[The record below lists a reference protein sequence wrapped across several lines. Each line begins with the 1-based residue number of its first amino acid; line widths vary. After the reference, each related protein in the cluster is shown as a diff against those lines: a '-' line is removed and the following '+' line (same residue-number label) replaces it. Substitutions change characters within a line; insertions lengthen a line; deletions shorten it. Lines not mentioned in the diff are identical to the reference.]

1 MAIAREVVSLQNRFV
16 VLATYRQLLRATRIA
31 FQGDYDT
38 LTNARRFAR
47 QNFDQNKTVRVGS
60 IEAANGIE
68 HAQSVTKILRENVVQ
83 GSKSG
88 AEEKFKL
95 RIHEETERGD
105 NETIRKLKGTGKSF
119 KDLMQKS

>member
-1 MAIAREVVSLQNRFV
+1 ML
-16 VLATYRQLLRATRIA
+16 
-31 FQGDYDT
+31 QGDYDT

-88 AEEKFKL
+88 AEEKFSEYTCNAARKCEESRPLADWVTAEL